1 MKKDSKKKQ
10 NMNDTVK
17 NSIVFSGLIGT
28 AGLFIAKVLG
38 LFYSI
43 PLSSILS
50 SDELMSYYG
59 TAYQLY
65 SYILNV
71 FTAGIPFAISTIVAK
86 YAVLEDYKALLKIR
100 KLSRTFLAFMG
111 ILGMLILILLS
122 GPIAGIA
129 ADGDGVEILTNA
141 LRILSIAILLVPV
154 LSAYRGFWE
163 GRKEM
168 AEYAFSQSFE
178 QIFRVGFLLTVAYLI
193 VYVWNMDRVYALYAA
208 VASTS
213 VAAFA
218 GIVQIC
224 VFDRRNL
231 IPIQNSAKV
240 QTLRSARN
248 KALFR
253 EIVILSIPY
262 FLTAV
267 MGYSDSI
274 YNSVL
279 LPLGLRLHGYN
290 SADLSVILSATNY
303 VGIKLCSIPQ
313 VLSPGFTAALI
324 PLITEAITNH
334 DKSRASKSVTEC
346 IGIVLFIG
354 SFLSGIIAIYAKDFY
369 NVLFYTENID
379 LASDVVRWMAIEGFL
394 GTIAP
399 VVSSLMIALGLKKS
413 SLKRLFINMVIKGV
427 LIVPFIYLFGYVGAV
442 ISTVISYCY
451 LIIFNLKEIDRK
463 FNIYLK
469 QLLVNALKIVICLLV
484 STAAAYVLKMIG
496 IDGSEGSRM
505 IAFGKLCIN
514 GIVCMLT
521 YFAMA
526 EVFKIPQSL
535 FHKDILSVVK
545 SKLHRG

>member
-1 MKKDSKKKQ
+1 
-10 NMNDTVK
+10 MNDSVK

-38 LFYSI
+38 LFYSV

-86 YAVLEDYKALLKIR
+86 YAVLDDYKALLKIR
-100 KLSRTFLAFMG
+100 KLSRTFLSFMG
-111 ILGMLILILLS
+111 ILGMLLLVLLS
-122 GPIAGIA
+122 GPIAKLA
-129 ADGDGVEILTNA
+129 ADGEGVAILTNA

-168 AEYAFSQSFE
+168 TEYAFSQSFE
-178 QIFRVGFLLTVAYLI
+178 QIFRVAFLLTMAYLI
-193 VYVWNMDRVYALYAA
+193 VYVWDMERVYALYAA

-218 GIVQIC
+218 GIVQIYA
-224 VFDRRNL
+224 FDRKNL
-231 IPIQNSAKV
+231 IPIKQEAKK
-240 QTLRSARN
+240 QTMRSARN
-248 KALFR
+248 KALFK

-279 LPLGLRLHGYN
+279 LPLGLRLHGYS

-324 PLITEAITNH
+324 PLITEAITNN
-334 DKSRASKSVTEC
+334 DKKRASRSVTEC

-354 SFLSGIIAIYAKDFY
+354 SFLSAIIAIYAKDFY

-399 VVSSLMIALGLKKS
+399 VVSSLMIALGLKRS
-413 SLKRLFINMVIKGV
+413 SLKRLFVNMVIKGV

-442 ISTVISYCY
+442 ISTIISYCY
-451 LIIFNLKEIDRK
+451 LIFFNLKQIDAK

-469 QLLVNALKIVICLLV
+469 QLAVNSLKIVICLV
-484 STAAAYVLKMIG
+484 ACSAAAYALKLIG
-496 IDGSEGSRM
+496 IDGSEGGRM
-505 IAFGKLCIN
+505 IALCKLCIN
-514 GIVCMLT
+514 GIVCMIT
-521 YFAMA
+521 YFAAA
-526 EVFKIPQSL
+526 ELLKIPQSL

-545 SKLHRG
+545 SKLHRR